1 MVSIILNAYDVSR
14 INACIAHNIDF
25 LGEWQ
30 LFLDHLQEMDVL
42 GAPSLKRIID
52 GTQLATA
59 LGVKPGKWM
68 AGALDACVAWQLRN
82 PGVTDPAGAV
92 EEVNSRRKELGIPS
106 T

>member
-1 MVSIILNAYDVSR
+1 MVSIILTAYMMSR
-14 INACIAHNIDF
+14 TNSCIAHNIDF

-30 LFLDHLQEMDVL
+30 LFLDHLQELDVL

-52 GTQLATA
+52 GTQLASA
-59 LGVKPGKWM
+59 LGVKPGRWM
-68 AGALDACVAWQLRN
+68 AGALDVCVAWQLRN

-92 EEVNSRRKELGIPS
+92 EEVNSKRKELDIPS